1 MIKILQQGMEVRRE
15 SSIYN
20 SLADENNVT
29 GI

>member
-1 MIKILQQGMEVRRE
+1 MKILQQGMEVRRE

-20 SLADENNVT
+20 ALADENNVT